1 MRLVRIAARLHNSC
15 TIIDQRV
22 RGGGIDP
29 ARGWSRLAA
38 MEKITQAAVLRVG
51 PRAPQTA
58 RPETSS
64 ERRPPRRSEPAPLVV
79 RSRRRFDDVF

>member
-1 MRLVRIAARLHNSC
+1 
-15 TIIDQRV
+15 
-22 RGGGIDP
+22 
-29 ARGWSRLAA
+29 